1 MPTAAA
7 YIRVSTEDQME
18 FSPDSQLRSIQAY
31 ALNHHIEL
39 LPAHI
44 YLDEGISGRNTSNNI
59 VTSSSI
65 HVIANDR
72 ISSFFIT
79 E

>member
-44 YLDEGISGRNTSNNI
+44 WTKGSADEIQ
-59 VTSSSI
+59 
-65 HVIANDR
+65 ANVR
-72 ISSFFIT
+72 LFYR
-79 E
+79 

>member
-44 YLDEGISGRNTSNNI
+44 YLDATDIIGLKQNPTNGRRFSPI
-59 VTSSSI
+59 FLCIGHFS
-65 HVIANDR
+65 
-72 ISSFFIT
+72 

>member
-31 ALNHHIEL
+31 ALNHTLNYSL
-39 LPAHI
+39 LTFIWTKGSA
-44 YLDEGISGRNTSNNI
+44 DEMQ
-59 VTSSSI
+59 
-65 HVIANDR
+65 ANVR
-72 ISSFFIT
+72 LFYR
-79 E
+79 

>member
-44 YLDEGISGRNTSNNI
+44 YLDEGISGRNASKRPAFLQM
-59 VTSSSI
+59 
-65 HVIANDR
+65 IADAKESH
-72 ISSFFIT
+72 ILLT
-79 E
+79 

>member
-44 YLDEGISGRNTSNNI
+44 YLDEGIS
-59 VTSSSI
+59 
-65 HVIANDR
+65 
-72 ISSFFIT
+72 
-79 E
+79 

>member
-44 YLDEGISGRNTSNNI
+44 YLCLLY
-59 VTSSSI
+59 TSSNLYSLL
-65 HVIANDR
+65 HGKGSTV
-72 ISSFFIT
+72 
-79 E
+79 

>member
-44 YLDEGISGRNTSNNI
+44 YLDEGSADEMQ
-59 VTSSSI
+59 
-65 HVIANDR
+65 ANVR
-72 ISSFFIT
+72 LFYR
-79 E
+79 

>member
-44 YLDEGISGRNTSNNI
+44 YLDEGDQRTKYKQTSGFFTD
-59 VTSSSI
+59 
-65 HVIANDR
+65 DR
-72 ISSFFIT
+72 
-79 E
+79 

>member
-31 ALNHHIEL
+31 ALNHHRTK
-39 LPAHI
+39 
-44 YLDEGISGRNTSNNI
+44 YKQTSGFFTD
-59 VTSSSI
+59 
-65 HVIANDR
+65 DR
-72 ISSFFIT
+72 
-79 E
+79 